1 MDMMKRILVTAFF
14 AGMVGTMGVE
24 AMAQGPSDL
33 ANLEREIENT
43 QVLIQRAADMA
54 RDAGNAQAAELV
66 KKAQEVQHQA
76 RQSFGNGRFEAA
88 RIMTTAARKLAAKAI
103 SLMQNPDARGD
114 RVQAEL
120 ERTDDLLSRAREH
133 LEPSSP
139 ESARTFL
146 AAAHRQQEQAWQL
159 FRSSEIR
166 PALRMTLQVREM
178 LRKLAARLGDNNTDR
193 IEALLKRTEDLVG
206 QANDAALA
214 GGNQAALRL
223 AGRATEMLNR
233 AKEFIAQGRAQAAK
247 RHLEQAGNLAR
258 QSLRQGENG
267 APSLEDAARRYEAMF
282 DQVRDMQGQTEN
294 PAVERLM
301 GESREHFNLALELA
315 ASVGDNNTQ
324 ALAEMRLA
332 HRLLQQAR
340 EILR

>member
-1 MDMMKRILVTAFF
+1 MEMMKRILMIALF
-14 AGMVGTMGVE
+14 AGTIGAMGVD
-24 AMAQGPSDL
+24 AMAQSVTDL
-33 ANLEREIENT
+33 ANLERELENT
-43 QVLIQRAADMA
+43 EALIQRAAEMA
-54 RDAGNAQAAELV
+54 HDASNAQAAELV
-66 KKAQEVQHQA
+66 KKAIEVQTQA
-76 RQSFGNGRFEAA
+76 RQSFANSRFEMA
-88 RIMTTAARKLAAKAI
+88 RILTTAARKLAAKAI
-103 SLMQNPDARGD
+103 GLMQNPDARGD

-120 ERTDDLLSRAREH
+120 ERTDDLLGRAREH
-133 LEPSSP
+133 LDPSSP
-139 ESARTFL
+139 ESAHTFL

-159 FRSSEIR
+159 YRASEIR

-178 LRKLAARLGDNNTDR
+178 LRKLAGRLGDINTDR
-193 IEALLKRTEDLVG
+193 LEALLKRTEDLVA

-214 GGNQAALRL
+214 SGNPAALQL

-233 AKEFIAQGRAQAAK
+233 AKEFLTQGQAQAAK

-258 QSLRQGENG
+258 KSMRQGEQG
-267 APSLEDAARRYEAMF
+267 TPGFEDAVRRYETMF
-282 DQVRDMQGQTEN
+282 EQVRDMQGQTEN

-301 GESREHFNLALELA
+301 LESREHFNLALELA
-315 ASVGDNNTQ
+315 AAAGEPTPQ